1 MPPRRVASRRLCFL
15 FFVTVN
21 SSAFFSLLAL
31 FVQRVYVPAATSSFI
46 FLDCHDLSCL
56 SDYLYIEANLRN
68 QLNRFLVNGIEQ
80 RVLTL

>member
-15 FFVTVN
+15 F
-21 SSAFFSLLAL
+21 SLPLIPLLFFSLLAL

-46 FLDCHDLSCL
+46 FLDCYDLSCL
-56 SDYLYIEANLRN
+56 SAYLYIEANLRN